1 MDFIE
6 ESNRI
11 YAKDSSGKL
20 LAEITFPKTAEN
32 IISID
37 HTFVDQSLRGQGIA
51 NHLMTL
57 VVNKAKDKNW
67 KISAVCSYAKNWF
80 KNHPDEAKEIQEKKS
95 NHLV

>member
-11 YAKDSSGKL
+11 YAKDCSGNV

-32 IISID
+32 RISIN

-57 VVNKAKDKNW
+57 VVNKAKVNNW
-67 KISAVCSYAKNWF
+67 KIFAVCSYAKNWF